1 MGTHEAN
8 GNSVLNGVGIR
19 NRGSDFEQM
28 SFVYHFDQKANV
40 TTPGY
45 VSKFCRDIH
54 INRNL
59 LGLSAM
65 LRTNLLYLANK
76 FDVLARLTDWLA
88 IRGINEE
95 TVISKISSAF
105 LRLDVL
111 E

>member
-1 MGTHEAN
+1 
-8 GNSVLNGVGIR
+8 
-19 NRGSDFEQM
+19 
-28 SFVYHFDQKANV
+28 
-40 TTPGY
+40 
-45 VSKFCRDIH
+45 
-54 INRNL
+54 
-59 LGLSAM
+59 M